1 MALVVEHDKRKH
13 EILAKALDVFI
24 EDGYEDVTFQ
34 KIADRCGITRTTLYI
49 YFKNKREIFL
59 FSIKQLLSDIDDSL
73 QTDIFAKNLSAAEK
87 LRRMLFTILDTCAAN
102 KKLFQVLL
110 AYLIQLQKSG
120 KDPNERVRRRVVKLR
135 HTISSL
141 IIQGI
146 GAGELKSDL
155 NVRAANDMLYGLIE
169 SAIFRVA
176 VLGQN
181 SCDKAKA
188 SVSLALNEFRR
199 GAEAGFA

>member
-73 QTDIFAKNLSAAEK
+73 QADIFAKNLSAAEK
-87 LRRMLFTILDTCAAN
+87 LRRMLFTILDACAAN

-155 NVRAANDMLYGLIE
+155 NVKAANDMLYGLIE

-199 GAEAGFA
+199 RAEAGFA

>member
-87 LRRMLFTILDTCAAN
+87 LRRMLFTILDACAAN

-155 NVRAANDMLYGLIE
+155 NVKAANDMLYGLIE

>member
-87 LRRMLFTILDTCAAN
+87 LRCMLFTILDACAAN

-155 NVRAANDMLYGLIE
+155 NVKAANDMLYGLIE

-181 SCDKAKA
+181 NCDKAKA

>member
-87 LRRMLFTILDTCAAN
+87 LRRMLFTILDACAAN

-155 NVRAANDMLYGLIE
+155 NVKAANDMLYGLIE

-199 GAEAGFA
+199 RAEAGFA

>member
-87 LRRMLFTILDTCAAN
+87 LRRMLFTILDACAAN

-146 GAGELKSDL
+146 GAGDLKSDL
-155 NVRAANDMLYGLIE
+155 NVKAANDMLYGLIE

>member
-87 LRRMLFTILDTCAAN
+87 LRRMLFTILDACAAN

-155 NVRAANDMLYGLIE
+155 NVKTANDMLYGLIE

>member
-155 NVRAANDMLYGLIE
+155 NVKAANDMLYGLIE

>member
-13 EILAKALDVFI
+13 EILAKARDVFI
-24 EDGYEDVTFQ
+24 EGGYEDVTFQ

-87 LRRMLFTILDTCAAN
+87 LRRMLFTILDACAAN

-155 NVRAANDMLYGLIE
+155 NVKAANDMLYGLIE

-199 GAEAGFA
+199 RAEAGFA

>member
-73 QTDIFAKNLSAAEK
+73 QADIFAKNLSAAEK
-87 LRRMLFTILDTCAAN
+87 LRRMLFTILDACAAN

-155 NVRAANDMLYGLIE
+155 NVKTANDMLYGLIE

>member
-87 LRRMLFTILDTCAAN
+87 LRRMLFTILDACAAN

-181 SCDKAKA
+181 NCDKAKA

-199 GAEAGFA
+199 RAEAGFA

>member
-87 LRRMLFTILDTCAAN
+87 LRRMLFTILDACAAN